1 MFLTFIEK
9 VRVLSVYLFFLVIG
23 SDSKVL
29 NTFSFLLFSIIGMSG
44 NGIKL
49 GVWSLVLWNGFGGVY
64 SKEGLYNSSSE

>member
-49 GVWSLVLWNGFGGVY
+49 GV
-64 SKEGLYNSSSE
+64 